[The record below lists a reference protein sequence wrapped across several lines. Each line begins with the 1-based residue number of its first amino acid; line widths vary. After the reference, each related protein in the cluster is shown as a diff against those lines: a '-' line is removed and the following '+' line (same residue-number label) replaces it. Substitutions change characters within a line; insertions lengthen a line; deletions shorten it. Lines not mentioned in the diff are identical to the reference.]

1 MTAVT
6 WALEK
11 ELGKAWS
18 QTSECGSESGS
29 LQSQLFV
36 PVVLSVKLRILRG
49 EVEGSTGFLN
59 TWQAVC
65 VYEELFSNHCH

>member
-1 MTAVT
+1 MTVTAVT

-18 QTSECGSESGS
+18 QTPECGSESGS

-36 PVVLSVKLRILRG
+36 PVVLSVKLRILSG
-49 EVEGSTGFLN
+49 EMEGST
-59 TWQAVC
+59 
-65 VYEELFSNHCH
+65 